1 MRFGIPERSLL
12 FIGTLFSNEDY
23 YVKAIQSLE
32 RIFGEIV
39 MESPPVRWD
48 YTDYYKKELGE
59 PIYRRFLFFKRLVEQ
74 NSISTIKLITNE
86 IEKNLST
93 AGKRNINIDPG
104 YLTPAKIVLASTK
117 DYSHRIYLKD
127 GIYAEVTLIFK
138 NGMFVPHI
146 NTYRDYQDE
155 KFVNVFMM
163 ARKLLSLVR
172 QLDSSTV

>member
-1 MRFGIPERSLL
+1 MRTLKHPEKVLL
-12 FIGTLFSNEDY
+12 FMSTLFSNEDY

-39 MESPPVRWD
+39 MESPTVRWD

-59 PIYRRFLFFKRLVEQ
+59 PIYRRFIFFKRLVEQ
-74 NSISTIKLITNE
+74 DSISTIKLITNE

-127 GIYAEVTLIFK
+127 GIYAEAALIFK
-138 NGMFVPHI
+138 NGQFTPHI

-155 KFVNVFMM
+155 KYLKIFMM
-163 ARKLLSLVR
+163 ARKLLSLIR
-172 QLDSSTV
+172 LKN